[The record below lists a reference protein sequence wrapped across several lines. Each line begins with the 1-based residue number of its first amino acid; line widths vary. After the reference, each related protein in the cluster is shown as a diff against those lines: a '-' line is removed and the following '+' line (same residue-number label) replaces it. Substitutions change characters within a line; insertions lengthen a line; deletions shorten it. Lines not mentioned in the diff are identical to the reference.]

1 MAAPESS
8 AWVSSYNL
16 FSDRKRTD
24 FITGSNELLVSHTY
38 PHADYDAFRT
48 CCDFVNLLFV
58 IDEISDDQSGKAA
71 RRTGEVYLNAMRDPE
86 WTDGSDLAKMTQQ
99 FRARF
104 LRSVGPQSFR
114 RFLRH
119 SEDYIDCVAKEAEYR
134 ERGQVLDMDSFKSL
148 RRENSAIRLCFGLF
162 EFTLGID
169 LPDSVF
175 EDETF
180 MKMYWASA
188 DMVCWANDVYSY
200 NVEQAKGHS
209 GNNIVTV
216 LMAARDIDMQ
226 AASDYVGEYYAELM
240 EEYMTAKAELAS
252 KSFGSR
258 DLDEDVWKYVNAME
272 NWPIGNLEWS
282 FKTNRYFGTLHDE
295 VKRTR
300 LVVIKPR
307 KVVV

>member
-99 FRARF
+99 YALARFFFASYAQGALTLTCTLTLAQLIIRRFRARF

-119 SEDYIDCVAKEAEYR
+119 SEHYIDCVAKEAEYR

-188 DMVCWANDVYSY
+188 DMVCWANVSDTTHIHLSPSLPLLSILGTVDIGADIRHNSVGRTCTRITL
-200 NVEQAKGHS
+200 NKLRV
-209 GNNIVTV
+209 IVGITS
-216 LMAARDIDMQ
+216 LL
-226 AASDYVGEYYAELM
+226 S
-240 EEYMTAKAELAS
+240 
-252 KSFGSR
+252 
-258 DLDEDVWKYVNAME
+258 
-272 NWPIGNLEWS
+272 
-282 FKTNRYFGTLHDE
+282 
-295 VKRTR
+295 
-300 LVVIKPR
+300 
-307 KVVV
+307 